1 MKLLLNF
8 LKNLYI
14 DKRGASSIEYAIM
27 VALIAVVII
36 GALIIVG
43 AVLLRLFEFE
53 FPSVP

>member
-8 LKNLYI
+8 IKHLYI
-14 DKRGASSIEYAIM
+14 DKRGGSSFEYAII
-27 VALIAVVII
+27 VALIACVII
-36 GALIIVG
+36 GALTVAG